1 MTIFIGQR
9 HEIAFGIDHHLLH
22 QRGAF
27 LQQTAQK
34 VGFTRPRIA
43 LNEQAGGE
51 QFLDVDQNGLSR
63 SVISYADA
71 GGHDMPLA
79 YAGASTQPFDILCP
93 LRHRDRRSATGWI
106 GRLDRVIVAMQHRS
120 IMATLAPNSAPAIT
134 QNPDIRYLGRLLG
147 DVIRAYGGEKIY
159 KQTEYIRSASVDRAR
174 GIHGADLVD
183 TGLDA
188 LSLDDTL
195 AFVRGFMLFSMLA
208 NLAEDRQG
216 VAAEPGADVASAV
229 ARLESHGIGRDA
241 VLDLLSDA
249 LIVPVLTAHPTEVR
263 RKSMID
269 HKNRIADLMALKDA
283 GRDETGD
290 GENLDEAIF
299 RQIALLWQTRP
310 LRREKLFVADE
321 IENVLAYFRDV
332 FLPTLPALYA
342 RWERVLGARTQ
353 SFLRV
358 GNWIGGDRD
367 GNPFVQAPQLR
378 LALAKGC
385 EAALSHYMDALHA
398 LGAELSLSTE
408 LAHVPQAVL
417 DLAEGSGDMSPSRQ
431 DEPYRRAISGIYARL
446 AATYR
451 DLVGKAAARP
461 SALKGDAY
469 ASPGDFR
476 RDLVTVAQGLAS
488 EGDGAL
494 ASGGALGR
502 LIRAVE
508 TFGFHLAT
516 LDMRQN
522 SDVHQRVVAELL
534 KVAGVEPDYAVL
546 DEDARV
552 ALLRREL
559 AGNRPLGTRFSE
571 YSEETAS
578 ELAIVQ
584 AAAEAHRVYGPQCIT
599 HYIISKAESVSDL
612 LEVNIILKEAG
623 LWRVAAEGGAPKAAI
638 MAVPLFETI
647 ADLEAAPAVMTAYFG
662 LPEITD
668 VVQDRGHQEVMIGYS
683 DSNKDGGYITSTW
696 GLFQASKALAPV
708 FADAGTAMQLFHG
721 RGGAVGRGGGS
732 SFAAIQAQPKGTV
745 QGRIRITE
753 QGEVIAAKFGT
764 RDVAMTNL
772 EAMTSATLLASLEP
786 EAISDRDAARFAAA
800 MDELSKTAFAAYRD
814 LVYGEDDFKR
824 FFRELTPIQEIAGLK
839 IGSRPAS
846 RTKSTRIEDLRAI
859 PWVFSWAQARVMLPG
874 WYGVGHALAAFEDKA
889 LLTDMAQHWS
899 FLKSALANLEMVLA
913 KSDLGIAAH
922 YLPLVEDQ
930 ARGHY
935 FFDRIRDGWD
945 KTLDGLLAATGQ
957 SRLLE
962 NSPKLDSSIRLRL
975 PYIEPLNLLQVEL
988 MKRHRGGETDGRIKE
1003 GIELSINAIATALRN
1018 SG

>member
-1 MTIFIGQR
+1 M
-9 HEIAFGIDHHLLH
+9 ESP
-22 QRGAF
+22 
-27 LQQTAQK
+27 AQ
-34 VGFTRPRIA
+34 
-43 LNEQAGGE
+43 
-51 QFLDVDQNGLSR
+51 
-63 SVISYADA
+63 
-71 GGHDMPLA
+71 
-79 YAGASTQPFDILCP
+79 
-93 LRHRDRRSATGWI
+93 
-106 GRLDRVIVAMQHRS
+106 
-120 IMATLAPNSAPAIT
+120 APSAPAIT

-147 DVIRAYGGEKIY
+147 DVIRAYGGDKLY

-174 GIHGADLVD
+174 GIQGADVTD
-183 TGLDA
+183 SGLDA

-195 AFVRGFMLFSMLA
+195 NFTRGFMLFSMLA

-216 VAAEPGADVASAV
+216 VAAEPGADVASAL
-229 ARLESHGIGRDA
+229 ARLEAEGVGREA
-241 VLDLLSDA
+241 VLDLLARS

-269 HKNRIADLMALKDA
+269 HKNRIADLMLIKDA
-283 GRDETGD
+283 GRTETED

-321 IENVLAYFRDV
+321 IENVLAYFRDT
-332 FLPTLPALYA
+332 FLPVLPALYA
-342 RWERVLGARTQ
+342 RWERVLGARPQ
-353 SFLRV
+353 SFLQV
-358 GNWIGGDRD
+358 GSWIGGDRD
-367 GNPFVQAPQLR
+367 GNPFVQAPQLEF
-378 LALAKGC
+378 ALKRGC
-385 EAALSHYMDALHA
+385 QAAIAYYLDALHA

-408 LAHVPQAVL
+408 LAQVPQAVL
-417 DLAEGSGDMSPSRQ
+417 DLAEASGDTSPSRK
-431 DEPYRRAISGIYARL
+431 DEPYRRALTGIYARL
-446 AATYR
+446 AATCVA
-451 DLVGKAAARP
+451 LTGVQPARP
-461 SALKGDAY
+461 SSLTGLPYDR
-469 ASPGDFR
+469 PQDFR

-488 EGDGAL
+488 EGKGAL
-494 ASGGALGR
+494 STGGALGR

-522 SDVHQRVVAELL
+522 SAVHERVVAELL
-534 KVAGVEPDYAVL
+534 RTAGVEADYAGL
-546 DEDARV
+546 DEFARI

-559 AGNRPLGTRFSE
+559 SNNRPLGGRFSD

-584 AAAEAHRVYGPQCIT
+584 AAAQAHRTYGPSCIT

-612 LEVNIILKEAG
+612 LEVNILLKEAG
-623 LWRVAAEGGAPKAAI
+623 LWRAAGDGAPPQAAI
-638 MAVPLFETI
+638 MAIPLFETI
-647 ADLEAAPAVMTAYFG
+647 ADLEAAPAIMTAYFG
-662 LPEITD
+662 LPEIGG
-668 VVQDRGHQEVMIGYS
+668 VVKQRGHQEVMIGYS

-696 GLFQASKALAPV
+696 SLYKASLALEPV
-708 FADAGTAMQLFHG
+708 FAEAGASMQLFHG

-732 SFAAIQAQPKGTV
+732 AFKAIQAQPRGSV

-786 EAISDRDAARFAAA
+786 DPISAKDAARFSTA
-800 MDELSKTAFAAYRD
+800 MDELSKNAFSAYRD
-814 LVYGEDDFKR
+814 LVYGTDGFKE
-824 FFRELTPIQEIAGLK
+824 FFRQLTPIQEISGLK

-846 RTKSTRIEDLRAI
+846 RTKSTAIEDLRAI

-874 WYGVGHALAAFEDKA
+874 WYGVGHALSAFEDKA
-889 LLTDMAQHWS
+889 LLADMAQHWA

-913 KSDLGIAAH
+913 KSDLGIAAQ

-930 ARGHY
+930 DQGEQI
-935 FFDRIRDGWD
+935 FGRIKDGWAMAR
-945 KTLDGLLAATGQ
+945 DGLLASTGQ

-962 NSPKLDSSIRLRL
+962 KSPALETSIRLRL

-988 MKRHRGGETDGRIKE
+988 LKRHRAGEDDPRIKE

>member
-1 MTIFIGQR
+1 M
-9 HEIAFGIDHHLLH
+9 ES
-22 QRGAF
+22 
-27 LQQTAQK
+27 
-34 VGFTRPRIA
+34 
-43 LNEQAGGE
+43 QA
-51 QFLDVDQNGLSR
+51 N
-63 SVISYADA
+63 APA
-71 GGHDMPLA
+71 A
-79 YAGASTQPFDILCP
+79 TQ
-93 LRHRDRRSATGWI
+93 
-106 GRLDRVIVAMQHRS
+106 V
-120 IMATLAPNSAPAIT
+120 APAIT

-147 DVIRAYGGEKIY
+147 DVIRAYGGEKLY

-174 GIHGADLVD
+174 GIQGADVTD
-183 TGLDA
+183 SGLDA

-195 AFVRGFMLFSMLA
+195 NFVRGFMLFSMLA

-216 VAAEPGADVASAV
+216 VAAEPGADVASALE
-229 ARLESHGIGRDA
+229 RLEKEGVGRDA
-241 VLDLLSDA
+241 VLELLSHS

-269 HKNRIADLMALKDA
+269 HKNRISDLMLLKDA
-283 GRDETGD
+283 GRSETEE

-310 LRREKLFVADE
+310 LRREKLFVQDE
-321 IENVLAYFRDV
+321 IDNVLTYFRDV
-332 FLPTLPALYA
+332 FLPVLPALYA
-342 RWERVLGARTQ
+342 RWERVLGARPQ

-367 GNPFVQAPQLR
+367 GNPFVQAPQLQS
-378 LALAKGC
+378 ALGRGC
-385 EAALSHYMDALHA
+385 EAALAFYMDGLHA
-398 LGAELSLSTE
+398 LGAELSVSTE
-408 LAHVPQAVL
+408 LAPVPDAVL
-417 DLAEGSGDMSPSRQ
+417 ALAEASGDASPSRQ

-446 AATYR
+446 AATY
-451 DLVGKAAARP
+451 LALSGKAPPRP
-461 SALKGDAY
+461 SALKGEAY
-469 ASPGDFR
+469 ASPADLR
-476 RDLVTVAQGLAS
+476 HDLVVIAQGLAS
-488 EGDGAL
+488 GGDGAL
-494 ASGGALGR
+494 ATGGALGR

-522 SDVHQRVVAELL
+522 SAVHERVVAELL
-534 KVAGVEPDYAVL
+534 KVAGVEADYAGL
-546 DEDARV
+546 DEFARI

-559 AGNRPLGTRFSE
+559 GNNRPLGSRFSD

-578 ELAIVQ
+578 ELAIVH
-584 AAAEAHRVYGPQCIT
+584 AAATAHRTYGPASIT

-612 LEVNIILKEAG
+612 LEVNILLKEAG
-623 LWRVAAEGGAPKAAI
+623 LWHAGEDGTPPQAAI
-638 MAVPLFETI
+638 MAIPLFETI
-647 ADLEAAPAVMTAYFG
+647 ADLEAAPSIMTAYFG
-662 LPEITD
+662 LPEIAG
-668 VVQDRGHQEVMIGYS
+668 VVKARGHQEVMIGYS

-696 GLFQASKALAPV
+696 SLYKASQALEPV
-708 FADAGTAMQLFHG
+708 FADAGASMQLFHG

-732 SFAAIQAQPKGTV
+732 AFKAIQAQPRGSV

-786 EAISDRDAARFAAA
+786 EGISARDAARFSGA
-800 MDELSKTAFAAYRD
+800 MDELSKNAFAAYRD
-814 LVYGEDDFKR
+814 LVHETEGFKE
-824 FFRELTPIQEIAGLK
+824 FFRQLTPIQEISGLK

-846 RTKSTRIEDLRAI
+846 RTKSTAIEDLRAI

-889 LLTDMAQHWS
+889 LLTDMAQHWA

-913 KSDLGIAAH
+913 KSDLGIAAQ

-930 ARGHY
+930 AKAETLFG
-935 FFDRIRDGWD
+935 RIREGWGMAH
-945 KTLDGLLAATGQ
+945 DGLLGITGQ

-962 NSPKLDSSIRLRL
+962 KSPALETSIRLRL

-988 MKRHRGGETDGRIKE
+988 LKRHRAGEDDARIKE